1 MFVYVHVRMC
11 LFFDPDLLLKA
22 VACFRRKKKKWN
34 NMMLASL
41 GQILVQ
47 ILLEVP
53 SFTPK
58 SLLVSAVS
66 NMVTQHFRAIVGV

>member
-1 MFVYVHVRMC
+1 
-11 LFFDPDLLLKA
+11 
-22 VACFRRKKKKWN
+22 
-34 NMMLASL
+34 MMLASL

>member
-1 MFVYVHVRMC
+1 
-11 LFFDPDLLLKA
+11 
-22 VACFRRKKKKWN
+22 
-34 NMMLASL
+34 MMLASL

-66 NMVTQHFRAIVGV
+66 NMVTQHFRTIVRV

>member
-58 SLLVSAVS
+58 SLLGSAVS